1 MKNSIVSILFLLL
14 IVSCSKQEAQQELKP
29 VNFLDAE
36 VQEVKKREFAGSE
49 LKLEFEK
56 DLEELG
62 IYSLPSFVETEDN
75 FVLVDNSEL
84 VIKHLNKT
92 DLTTISSFK
101 IQKGRG
107 PKELEFI
114 MSFDA
119 SEDLI
124 AVADNRLM
132 KIILVDHEGNL
143 VNEFTTERK
152 PSRLNIAP
160 NGNLNLLFFLTF
172 VNMEST
178 LIYNLTQDGDVNY
191 IFENEDYTDM
201 HAFDISGSIKTIG
214 DTLYYVGAYAPFIK
228 KYVNGD
234 LISSR
239 ATIDNYDSS
248 INYITVI
255 SGETRSTSLSPHAMF
270 SSNDF
275 DVKGERIFIVPNSN
289 GDPEFSF
296 IDIYNSSDGSYIK
309 SYRTIDVAGNINVYE
324 DERSILTIEKV
335 GELGRLV
342 FRKYSY

>member
-14 IVSCSKQEAQQELKP
+14 IVSCSKQELKP
-29 VNFLDAE
+29 VNFLDVE
-36 VQEVKKREFAGSE
+36 EQEVKKREFSSNE

-62 IYSLPSFVETEDN
+62 IYSFPSFVETKDK

-119 SEDLI
+119 SEELI
-124 AVADNRLM
+124 AVTDNGLM
-132 KIILVDHEGNL
+132 KVILFDQAGNF
-143 VNEFTTERK
+143 VNEFSLERN
-152 PSRLNIAP
+152 PTRLNLAS
-160 NGNLNLLFFLTF
+160 NRTLNLKYSLFFGETDTTF
-172 VNMEST
+172 
-178 LIYNLTQDGDVNY
+178 LYNLTEFGDVNY
-191 IFENEDYTDM
+191 PFKKENFKDM
-201 HAFDISGSIKTIG
+201 HPYAATGDMKTVG
-214 DTLYYVGAYAPFIK
+214 DTLYYIGTYEPYIK
-228 KYVNGD
+228 KYVNGER
-234 LISSR
+234 IYSR

-248 INYITVI
+248 TNYITMI
-255 SGETRSTSLSPHAMF
+255 SGETRSTSLSPYAIINSIDLDIKDGLMY
-270 SSNDF
+270 
-275 DVKGERIFIVPNSN
+275 VVPHSN
-289 GDPEFSF
+289 GDKDFSF
-296 IDIYNSSDGSYIK
+296 IDIYNSSDGNYIK
-309 SYRTIDVAGNINVYE
+309 SYHTIDVAGKVNVYE